1 MDSVKMAFSGT
12 IKWDNRQL
20 LKTPLRPSFVTGRYT
35 RRGVRCQLVKP
46 LLEVWLFVLR
56 AHSEAIVQ
64 PLPLH
69 LHAGTWPASEALVL
83 VSQLGNIINIF
94 DWSDNGAFHNR
105 SWAFSISSWGPS
117 FLIILFPS
125 DPDNSYPAW
134 HCHLSS
140 RFLSHGSPVPFIS
153 YGGTQGNSKSS
164 F

>member
-12 IKWDNRQL
+12 ITWDKRQL
-20 LKTPLRPSFVTGRYT
+20 PKTPLRPSLVTGPYT

-46 LLEVWLFVLR
+46 LLEVWLFVLH
-56 AHSEAIVQ
+56 AHLEAIVQ

-69 LHAGTWPASEALVL
+69 LHTGNWPASEAPVL
-83 VSQLGNIINIF
+83 VSQLGNIMNIF

-105 SWAFSISSWGPS
+105 SWAFSISSRGPS
-117 FLIILFPS
+117 FLIIVFPS

-140 RFLSHGSPVPFIS
+140 CFLSHGSPVPFIS
-153 YGGTQGNSKSS
+153 YGVAQGNSKSS